1 MIRVHSKI
9 TEQLAPRFV
18 LGHGTP
24 YLFIFF
30 KHYSELI
37 LVHKVSYFPTNQNVV
52 FGVNVLRKICAFR
65 QSEHK
70 DCLLVTNS
78 GFFNG
83 FLVDLS

>member
-9 TEQLAPRFV
+9 TEQLAPSFV
-18 LGHGTP
+18 LGHGTH
-24 YLFIFF
+24 YYYFF

-37 LVHKVSYFPTNQNVV
+37 LVHKLSYFPTDQNVV
-52 FGVNVLRKICAFR
+52 FGVNVLRKICALC

-78 GFFNG
+78 VFFNG
-83 FLVDLS
+83 FLVNLS